1 MLLIM
6 IQYKRAITTQ
16 VFFPKMYNLSPIIG
30 TYTNIDQGM
39 FYKTPDQYTSE
50 VSGSPVHFRRQG
62 IIDDASPL
70 RLRVHDN

>member
-6 IQYKRAITTQ
+6 IQYKRAITSQ

-50 VSGSPVHFRRQG
+50 VSGSPRQG